1 MSQLGYSLNQLNI
14 NNKERSHATRQNRK
28 SIFNLVA
35 KQLHGFG
42 FKLKDAKGLK
52 PKHVN
57 ALVKHWQDQKL
68 ANKTI
73 KNRMSAIRWWADKV
87 GKRNV
92 VGRTNDEYGID
103 KVRNSPLGKSKE
115 LDMQKHA
122 QINCPY
128 VKFSLR
134 LQQEFGLRREEAIK
148 FNVSYAD
155 QGNYIRLKGSWTK
168 GGKPRSLPILK
179 ESQRSLLDEV
189 RSFTRSSLIR
199 ATDRYVDQMRRY
211 ERETN
216 KVGLSKN
223 HGLRHHYARQRYI
236 ELTGWQCPA
245 NGGPRRMHLIGK
257 ERELDYKARMIIS
270 RELGHERFSITYT
283 YLGS

>member
-1 MSQLGYSLNQLNI
+1 MSQLGYSLNHLI
-14 NNKERSHATRQNRK
+14 VTHKERSHGTRNDRK
-28 SIFNLVA
+28 KIFNLLA
-35 KQLHGFG
+35 RQLHGFG
-42 FKLKDAKGLK
+42 FKLKDPKGLK
-52 PKHVN
+52 PKHVT
-57 ALVKHWQDQKL
+57 ALVKHWQEQKL
-68 ANKTI
+68 SNKTI
-73 KNRMSAIRWWADKV
+73 KNRMSAIRWWSEKV

-92 VGRTNDEYGID
+92 VARSNDEYGID

-115 LDMQKHA
+115 LDMKKHA
-122 QINCPY
+122 QVGCPY
-128 VKFSLR
+128 VKLSLC

-155 QGNYIRLKGSWTK
+155 QGNHIRLKGSWTK
-168 GGKPRSLPILK
+168 GGKPRTLPILK
-179 ESQRSLLDEV
+179 ESQRALLDEI

-211 ERETN
+211 ERETK

-223 HGLRHHYARQRYI
+223 HGLRHHYARQRYL

-245 NGGPRRMHLIGK
+245 NGGPRRMHLVGK
-257 ERELDYKARMIIS
+257 ERELDYKARMQIS

>member
-28 SIFNLVA
+28 NIFNLIA
-35 KQLHGFG
+35 KQLHSFG

-52 PKHVN
+52 PKHVD
-57 ALVKHWQDQKL
+57 ALVKHWQEQKL

-115 LDMQKHA
+115 LDMQKQS
-122 QINCPY
+122 QIGCPY
-128 VKFSLR
+128 VRLSLR

-155 QGNYIRLKGSWTK
+155 QKDHIRLKGSWTK

-179 ESQRSLLDEV
+179 DSQRILLEEI
-189 RSFTRSSLIR
+189 RNFTRASLIR
-199 ATDRYVDQMRRY
+199 STDRYVDQLRRY

-223 HGLRHHYARQRYI
+223 HGLRHYYARERYL
-236 ELTGWQCPA
+236 ELTGWKCPA
-245 NGGPRRMHLIGK
+245 DGGPNRRNLPLIEY
-257 ERELDYKARMIIS
+257 ERDTIARLQIS
-270 RELGHERFSITYT
+270 KELGHERLKITYA